1 MLTATQ
7 LEWSR
12 TRLNAALT
20 TKALLRLFHNNHAM
34 DDLLRQP
41 WPAER
46 QWPFKQTNKKD
57 FIEMLIHS
65 AVSPSRLIQFYMYV
79 CPFLDYFPLWFIM
92 GY

>member
-7 LEWSR
+7 LQWSR
-12 TRLNAALT
+12 TSLNAALT

-41 WPAER
+41 WPAEW
-46 QWPFKQTNKKD
+46 QWSFKQTNKKD

-65 AVSPSRLIQFYMYV
+65 AVSLRRLIQFYMYV